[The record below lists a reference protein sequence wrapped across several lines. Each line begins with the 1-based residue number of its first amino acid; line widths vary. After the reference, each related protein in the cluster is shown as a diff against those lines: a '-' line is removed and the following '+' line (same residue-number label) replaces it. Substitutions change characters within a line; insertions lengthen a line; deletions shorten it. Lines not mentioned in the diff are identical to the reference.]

1 MASELKIEIH
11 YFAINFREIETN
23 KVIGKQAKEIN
34 MGLLGHCS
42 RFVVSSRTPE
52 YRKEDL
58 QMRALNS
65 SFKDILSTSVNTYDN
80 HCKNYQEFSDLAKGN
95 KEKETTAKEHFKNK
109 MTEIHA

>member
-23 KVIGKQAKEIN
+23 KVIGKQGKEIN
-34 MGLLGHCS
+34 IGLLGHCN
-42 RFVVSSRTPE
+42 RYVVSNRAPD

-65 SFKDILSTSVNTYDN
+65 SFKDILSSTINTYDN
-80 HCKNYQEFSDLAKGN
+80 HCRNYQEFSDLVKGQ
-95 KEKETTAKEHFKNK
+95 KEKETTAQEHFKHK
-109 MTEIHA
+109 MAEVNT